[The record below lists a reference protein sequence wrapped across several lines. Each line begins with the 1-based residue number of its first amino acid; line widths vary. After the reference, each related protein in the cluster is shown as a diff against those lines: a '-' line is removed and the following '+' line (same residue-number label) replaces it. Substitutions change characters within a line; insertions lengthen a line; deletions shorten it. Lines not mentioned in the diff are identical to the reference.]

1 MQVAP
6 EVRYLGL
13 SGGLSEDRRSM
24 NNDKLHDLYLSSN
37 IIRVINHGGRPG
49 WSIWHLRGRGE
60 TCRVFWRGKL
70 KERDHLGAL
79 NKQKGSMTKKI

>member
-1 MQVAP
+1 VQVAP

-13 SGGLSEDRRSM
+13 GGRLSEDRRYMS
-24 NNDKLHDLYLSSN
+24 NDKLHDLYLSSN

-60 TCRVFWRGKL
+60 MCRVFWRRNL
-70 KERDHLGAL
+70 KERGHLDAL
-79 NKQKGSMTKKI
+79 NKQKCSMTKKI